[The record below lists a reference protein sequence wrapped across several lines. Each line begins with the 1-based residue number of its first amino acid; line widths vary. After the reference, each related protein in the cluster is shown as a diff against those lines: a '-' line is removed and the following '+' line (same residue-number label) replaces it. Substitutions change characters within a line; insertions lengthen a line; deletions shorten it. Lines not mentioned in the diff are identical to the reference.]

1 MGWLLC
7 SPSPSRCRRQLDAL
21 AAQAAL
27 ELAARFDADL
37 TLRAPGSGASAGG
50 RRAGGAGRCLLA
62 RALDPSTGRTASGW
76 LRGRGGPSMALHLP
90 DGRWLLVKFLHRHR
104 GAGLLLALLA
114 LAAAVGL
121 GAYPLARRITRRL
134 ERLQARVDALGAGD
148 LEARVEVEGR
158 DEVAELARSFN
169 RAAARI
175 GQLVAGHKTLLAHVS
190 HELRSPL
197 ARMRMALELLPGD
210 ERPELKARLT
220 RDIAELDGLIGEL
233 LLASRLDTL
242 DGLMHTEEVDLLAL
256 AAEEAAEHGAEV
268 SGEPVTIEGDPRLL
282 RRLLRNLLDNAYR
295 YAGGQP
301 VEVTVSEH
309 ACRGAGPSRRSRP
322 RRTGSGAR
330 AHLRALL
337 PLGGCARNRGRRGA
351 RTRAGAPDRAA
362 TWRHGALRGARR
374 RRHRVRG
381 RAGQGRRVRAA
392 AGRRWRYVR
401 VDDRRARGGCGVS
414 WQPVGLRRDS
424 VHPRRPDQSTA

>member
-1 MGWLLC
+1 
-7 SPSPSRCRRQLDAL
+7 
-21 AAQAAL
+21 
-27 ELAARFDADL
+27 
-37 TLRAPGSGASAGG
+37 
-50 RRAGGAGRCLLA
+50 
-62 RALDPSTGRTASGW
+62 
-76 LRGRGGPSMALHLP
+76 LP

-148 LEARVEVEGR
+148 LEARVEVEGH

-169 RAAARI
+169 RAAARV

-242 DGLMHTEEVDLLAL
+242 DGLMHAEEVDLLAL
-256 AAEEAAEHGAEV
+256 VAEEAAGHGAEV
-268 SGEPVTIEGDPRLL
+268 GGEPVTIEGDPRLL

-295 YAGGQP
+295 YTGGQQ
-301 VEVTVSEH
+301 VEVAVTRTPV
-309 ACRGAGPSRRSRP
+309 GALVRVADHGPGVPEVERERIFEPFYRLA
-322 RRTGSGAR
+322 GAR
-330 AHLRALL
+330 ETGEGVGLGLALVRQI
-337 PLGGCARNRGRRGA
+337 AE
-351 RTRAGAPDRAA
+351 
-362 TWRHGALRGARR
+362 RHGGTARC
-374 RRHRVRG
+374 V
-381 RAGQGRRVRAA
+381 
-392 AGRRWRYVR
+392 
-401 VDDRRARGGCGVS
+401 AREGGGTVFEVELGKGG
-414 WQPVGLRRDS
+414 P
-424 VHPRRPDQSTA
+424 

>member
-1 MGWLLC
+1 MRRLYLQVYLAFLGVVLLFAALMALAWWLL
-7 SPSPSRCRRQLDAL
+7 PDDGREERQLDGL
-21 AAQAAL
+21 AALLAESLPMQAPADVL
-27 ELAARFDADL
+27 QRRLVDLAARFDADL
-37 TLRAPGSGASAGG
+37 TLRAPDGA
-50 RRAGGAGRCLLA
+50 LLA
-62 RALDPSTGRTASGW
+62 AAGEPLDPPSTGRAASGW

-134 ERLQARVDALGAGD
+134 ERLQTRVDALGAGD

-175 GQLVAGHKTLLAHVS
+175 GQLVAGQKALLAHVS

-256 AAEEAAEHGAEV
+256 AAEEAAEHAAEV
-268 SGEPVTIEGDPRLL
+268 GGEPVTIEGDPRLL
-282 RRLLRNLLDNAYR
+282 RRLLRNLLDNAHR

-301 VEVTVSEH
+301 VEVTVSGTP
-309 ACRGAGPSRRSRP
+309 AGALVRVADHGPGVPEAERERIFEPFYRLA
-322 RRTGSGAR
+322 GAR
-330 AHLRALL
+330 ETGEGVGLGLALVRQI
-337 PLGGCARNRGRRGA
+337 AQ
-351 RTRAGAPDRAA
+351 
-362 TWRHGALRGARR
+362 RHGGTARCVAREGGGTVFEVELGKGGA
-374 RRHRVRG
+374 
-381 RAGQGRRVRAA
+381 
-392 AGRRWRYVR
+392 
-401 VDDRRARGGCGVS
+401 
-414 WQPVGLRRDS
+414 
-424 VHPRRPDQSTA
+424 